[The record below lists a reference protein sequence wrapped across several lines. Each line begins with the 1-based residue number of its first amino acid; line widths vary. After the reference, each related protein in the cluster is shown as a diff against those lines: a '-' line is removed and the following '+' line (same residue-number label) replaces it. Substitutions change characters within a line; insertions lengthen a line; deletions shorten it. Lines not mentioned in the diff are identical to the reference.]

1 MSEML
6 VARELA
12 PQRLEPVSLTLAAG
26 ECIAVQGA
34 SGSGKTLLLRA
45 LADLDPSGGE
55 VELDGVSRMAM
66 PAPAWRRRVCYVAT
80 EPGWWA
86 DVVDAHFADWAAI
99 EDELGPLGLS
109 PAYRRR
115 AVAGLST
122 GERQRLALLRALAVH
137 PRVLL
142 LDEPTGALD
151 AAATGAV
158 ETLVARRAAA
168 GLGVVWVTHDRAQA
182 GRVGA
187 RSLLVE
193 HGRVRPA

>member
-1 MSEML
+1 ML

-12 PQRLEPVSLTLAAG
+12 PQRLEPVSFSLADG

-55 VELDGVSRMAM
+55 VELDGVGRATL

-80 EPGWWA
+80 ESGWWA
-86 DVVDAHFADWAAI
+86 DVVDDHFADWAAI
-99 EDELGPLGLS
+99 EDQLEPLGLS
-109 PAYRRR
+109 PAYRER

-122 GERQRLALLRALAVH
+122 GERQRLALLRALAIR

-151 AAATGAV
+151 AAATEAV
-158 ETLVARRAAA
+158 EALVARRAAA
-168 GLGVVWVTHDRAQA
+168 GLGIVWVTHDRDQA

-187 RSLLVE
+187 RRLVVE
-193 HGRVRPA
+193 RGRVRAA

>member
-1 MSEML
+1 ML
-6 VARELA
+6 ITRDLA
-12 PQRLEPVSLTLAAG
+12 PQRLEPVSFTLAAG

-55 VELDGVSRMAM
+55 VELDGVSRAAM
-66 PAPAWRRRVCYVAT
+66 PAPAWRRRVCYMAT

-86 DVVDAHFADWAAI
+86 DVVGDHFADWDAI
-99 EDELGPLGLS
+99 APQLEPLGLS
-109 PAYRRR
+109 PAYRER
-115 AVAGLST
+115 AVTGLST
-122 GERQRLALLRALAVH
+122 GERQRLALLRALAIR

-158 ETLVARRAAA
+158 EALVARLAGA
-168 GLGVVWVTHDRAQA
+168 GLGIVWVTHDRAQA

-187 RSLLVE
+187 RRLVVE
-193 HGRVRPA
+193 RGRVRAA